1 MNRSGQNETGILVD
15 SRRASWSDPSG
26 VEGETPNLSRSAFAI
41 ASKSRVRVE
50 SQ

>member
-15 SRRASWSDPSG
+15 SRCGNNREVII
-26 VEGETPNLSRSAFAI
+26 VEGETPNLSHSAFAI